1 MSSRRRIAKAIQAHK
16 NDLLKK
22 DVQTKTYMSIPP
34 TSATLTSENTTVN
47 NSTKKKFN
55 DSSAGVEST
64 ANIKLAAAVWK
75 RMREEEERKKLEKK
89 GVKRKRPKLKNRFK
103 RNAKNEQKLLK
114 IQRRNLLRYKQLDM
128 KTIWNEGRQYNTW
141 NVTEIFKNF
150 LYLGAGTDISKR
162 CLLNMPNDSNILKA
176 EKMAFYYHNN
186 IRYILN
192 MSGSPLQKELNGH
205 TYPVDITFF
214 HVLPKLIPMN
224 DIDTI
229 DETMVKMFDYGAAY
243 IEKAFQA
250 HLKYITKSSQLSTS
264 SSSSTNNN
272 DTDKNNDGQY
282 NKAPMILIHC
292 VAGVHR
298 SPMVVVWWM
307 VKYHGWIPEQAWTLV
322 RERRDASCVVNPATN
337 QTWKDVTLG
346 GGYLSGKKKL
356 WFNAINSYYKSECK
370 GDVCE

>member
-1 MSSRRRIAKAIQAHK
+1 
-16 NDLLKK
+16 
-22 DVQTKTYMSIPP
+22 
-34 TSATLTSENTTVN
+34 
-47 NSTKKKFN
+47 
-55 DSSAGVEST
+55 
-64 ANIKLAAAVWK
+64 
-75 RMREEEERKKLEKK
+75 MREEEEKKKLEKK

-162 CLLNMPNDSNILKA
+162 CLMNMPNDSNILKA

-214 HVLPKLIPMN
+214 HALPKLIPMN

-229 DETMVKMFDYGAAY
+229 DETMLKCLIMALHTSKRHFSTFKIHNGAL
-243 IEKAFQA
+243 IINI
-250 HLKYITKSSQLSTS
+250 LSSSQII
-264 SSSSTNNN
+264 
-272 DTDKNNDGQY
+272 
-282 NKAPMILIHC
+282 MILIKIMMGNIIKH
-292 VAGVHR
+292 
-298 SPMVVVWWM
+298 
-307 VKYHGWIPEQAWTLV
+307 Q
-322 RERRDASCVVNPATN
+322 
-337 QTWKDVTLG
+337 
-346 GGYLSGKKKL
+346 
-356 WFNAINSYYKSECK
+356 
-370 GDVCE
+370 